1 MRQDSAATAGHTAAV
16 YRHEVKFHIGRQD
29 ALLLAHMLR
38 QCMQTDP
45 NAGADGLYWIRSL
58 YFDSRDN
65 RDYTEKISGCADR
78 KKLRLRLYDT
88 AASAVKLELKNKAGS
103 HVFKESL
110 TLAREDARGLLGG
123 AGVPLLGYDSAV
135 ARKVYAR
142 MQAER
147 LRPVLLID
155 YDRQAFT
162 LPFENIRITIDRDIR
177 ACPDP
182 RKLFDRSAPT
192 VPVFPDGRYVL
203 EVKYRTMLP
212 GFLRGMLTAVSPE
225 PASVSKYCLS
235 RQAISV

>member
-142 MQAER
+142 
-147 LRPVLLID
+147 P
-155 YDRQAFT
+155 
-162 LPFENIRITIDRDIR
+162 
-177 ACPDP
+177 
-182 RKLFDRSAPT
+182 APT
-192 VPVFPDGRYVL
+192 RASCSTARPRRCRSS
-203 EVKYRTMLP
+203 RT
-212 GFLRGMLTAVSPE
+212 GGTSWRSNTAPCCR
-225 PASVSKYCLS
+225 ASC
-235 RQAISV
+235 AAC